1 MIVSQLNHVQP
12 KASVM
17 NVGDVLPKRVDE
29 DHVLRVLSGK
39 VRHWIDSRLQGE
51 YDKEQFCDV
60 RAGVWHVFEPV
71 EDVTVLSFTKT
82 PKIEL

>member
-39 VRHWIDSRLQGE
+39 VRHWIDSSR
-51 YDKEQFCDV
+51 
-60 RAGVWHVFEPV
+60 
-71 EDVTVLSFTKT
+71 
-82 PKIEL
+82 